1 MTSSIQ
7 NLAMLLNKSR
17 STEDQQF
24 SCISNPKIWS
34 LVHIAIVIEIEFFI
48 YIAVVTLCA
57 SVALFFAI
65 TDDEPFDLNYGSANN
80 GGILIIIRIIKQQV
94 ILTFVYVTAAFLY
107 TYYDSTT
114 TINTITYIIFI
125 RWLIESLL
133 VPFGWFAYTLQ
144 YYLRDEVFLDVP
156 YLCDILDVML
166 KLPLFFIMRYNE
178 NKSDFF
184 LHKREICY
192 FFMWCRIFENQVS
205 DKNVFEL
212 ERNHSFYHQ

>member
-65 TDDEPFDLNYGSANN
+65 TDDEPFD
-80 GGILIIIRIIKQQV
+80 
-94 ILTFVYVTAAFLY
+94 
-107 TYYDSTT
+107 
-114 TINTITYIIFI
+114 
-125 RWLIESLL
+125 
-133 VPFGWFAYTLQ
+133 
-144 YYLRDEVFLDVP
+144 
-156 YLCDILDVML
+156 
-166 KLPLFFIMRYNE
+166 
-178 NKSDFF
+178 
-184 LHKREICY
+184 
-192 FFMWCRIFENQVS
+192 
-205 DKNVFEL
+205 
-212 ERNHSFYHQ
+212 